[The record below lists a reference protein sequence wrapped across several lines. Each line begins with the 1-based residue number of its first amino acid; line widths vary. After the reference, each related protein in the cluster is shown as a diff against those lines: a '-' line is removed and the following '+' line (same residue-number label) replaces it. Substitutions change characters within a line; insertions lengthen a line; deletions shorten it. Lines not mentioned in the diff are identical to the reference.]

1 MLLPTAHR
9 VITMFFKIPN
19 KKNPKSDPLRQSS
32 SEARIRNP
40 KWGLPSTTFK
50 TKFSAILN
58 RTKSGAG
65 FTLLEII
72 VVFSVIAIVATVG
85 VAAFVNYS
93 KTQSLQT
100 SYLDLKSTL
109 ATAKSY
115 SLSQIKPAECAT
127 FTLIGYEVS
136 LDIFDNKYSLVAK
149 CQGFDK
155 TLKTSSF
162 PANVGFN
169 SSLTTSE
176 AFLFP
181 VLSKTMTGGT
191 ITVQQGLRPVC
202 PQDCKIITIDDLGG
216 IR

>member
-1 MLLPTAHR
+1 M
-9 VITMFFKIPN
+9 N
-19 KKNPKSDPLRQSS
+19 K
-32 SEARIRNP
+32 
-40 KWGLPSTTFK
+40 
-50 TKFSAILN
+50 
-58 RTKSGAG
+58 G
-65 FTLLEII
+65 FTLIEII

-109 ATAKSY
+109 STAKSY

-127 FTLIGYEVS
+127 NILIGYEVS
-136 LDIFDNKYSLVAK
+136 LDIFNNKYSLIAK

-162 PANVGFN
+162 PPSITFN
-169 SSLTTSE
+169 NSLTTSNT
-176 AFLFP
+176 FLFP
-181 VLSKTMTGGT
+181 VLSTQITGGT
-191 ITVQQGLRPVC
+191 ITIDGFGDQKV
-202 PQDCKIITIDDLGG
+202 ITIDGLGG